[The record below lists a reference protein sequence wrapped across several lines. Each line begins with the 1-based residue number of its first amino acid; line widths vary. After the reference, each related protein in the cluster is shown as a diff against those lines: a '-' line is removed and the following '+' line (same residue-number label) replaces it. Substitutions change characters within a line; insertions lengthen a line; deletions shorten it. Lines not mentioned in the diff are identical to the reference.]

1 MKKVAVLTK
10 RGRKSCF
17 SAFFGVVFFI
27 EVGIEATKTEVTF
40 AWRPEVQL
48 GRLSA
53 ESSARGTGACQQHV
67 TAVS

>member
-1 MKKVAVLTK
+1 MMKKVAVPCQK
-10 RGRKSCF
+10 EGEK
-17 SAFFGVVFFI
+17 VVFRIFWSCVFP
-27 EVGIEATKTEVTF
+27 VGIEATKTEVNF

-53 ESSARGTGACQQHV
+53 EGFARGAGARQQHV